1 MNTPH
6 TRRKSGFTLI
16 ELLVVIAIIAILA
29 AILFP
34 AFARARENARRS
46 ACQSN
51 LKQIGLGLMQYSQD
65 YDEALPFGNVPVSAA
80 GAPFLWVN
88 SIAPY
93 IKSAQLFDC
102 PSRSG
107 TKHVQ
112 DDITK
117 SGSYSINGEA
127 ASSVPTPII
136 KLAQL
141 ATPSTTAWVGDNQ
154 IGMTRPAPDG
164 RSTNNPNET
173 WVIGFRAAPETGF
186 FPDKGIGDSIGYNDI
201 NVSDQNYGWV
211 ACHLN
216 TINVLFCDGHVK
228 AMRAADLV
236 KQNSGGVKSMFSI
249 EDD

>member
-1 MNTPH
+1 MNSIPAKCNK
-6 TRRKSGFTLI
+6 RGFTLI

-51 LKQIGLGLMQYSQD
+51 LKQIGLGLMQYTQD
-65 YDEALPFGNVPVSAA
+65 YDEALPFGNVSAA
-80 GAPFLWVN
+80 PSLWVN

-102 PSRSG
+102 PSRAG

-117 SGSYSINGEA
+117 SGSYSINGAA
-127 ASSVPTPII
+127 ASGVPTPII

-141 ATPSTTAWVGDNQ
+141 VTPSTTAWVGDNQ
-154 IGMTRPAPDG
+154 IGMTRPAPRGD
-164 RSTNNPNET
+164 STNNPNET
-173 WVIGFRAAPETGF
+173 WVIGFRPAPDTGF
-186 FPDKGIGDSIGYNDI
+186 FPDQGIGDNIGYNDI

-216 TINVLFCDGHVK
+216 TINTLFCDGHVK

-236 KQNSGGVKSMFSI
+236 KQNSGGIKSMFSI